1 MDAFFADET
10 IYPPKYIVD
19 EKIIDS
25 PIVKLEYL
33 KIKYPEIAK
42 LDYEEFIKQRDSIN
56 IKTKSPEKL
65 QLEKQI
71 RDLIRKQFEAKI
83 KELGL
88 QNSSTLSLDQLLK
101 EQKVIEQIL
110 NEDQSL
116 NESQEMKI

>member
-56 IKTKSPEKL
+56 IKTKSPENL

-71 RDLIRKQFEAKI
+71 RDLRRKQFEAKI

-88 QNSSTLSLDQLLK
+88 QNSPILTLDQLLK

>member
-71 RDLIRKQFEAKI
+71 RDLRRKQFEAKI

-88 QNSSTLSLDQLLK
+88 QNSSTLSLD
-101 EQKVIEQIL
+101 
-110 NEDQSL
+110 
-116 NESQEMKI
+116 